1 MIIPNL
7 IKYYRVQLFQA
18 MQVWSWLNAH
28 LIEIRVV
35 GEIHQPEILNGEWQ
49 LSTDDPLIFLIRLL
63 VHPLAMPIL
72 ISSIVDPG
80 NDIVP
85 LCIKCYNNIITSKNT
100 NMNYDNDI

>member
-1 MIIPNL
+1 M
-7 IKYYRVQLFQA
+7 
-18 MQVWSWLNAH
+18 
-28 LIEIRVV
+28 IEIRVV

-63 VHPLAMPIL
+63 VHQLAMPIS

-85 LCIKCYNNIITSKNT
+85 LCIKCYNNIMLVKILISIMAMIFDFLILGK
-100 NMNYDNDI
+100 IA